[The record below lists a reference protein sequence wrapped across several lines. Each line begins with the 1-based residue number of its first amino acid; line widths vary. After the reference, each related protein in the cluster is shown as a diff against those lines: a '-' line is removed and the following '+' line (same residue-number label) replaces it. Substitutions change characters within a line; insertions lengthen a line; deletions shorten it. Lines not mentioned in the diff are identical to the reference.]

1 MNAEFSR
8 TLSLLR
14 QEKGVSQRTAAGVL
28 GISQALLS
36 HYENGIREPG
46 LTFVVKACDYYG
58 VSADYLLGRT
68 LTRDG
73 TTIGTEELY
82 DISDEKDNS
91 MRGSVLALLSK
102 KLLVNS
108 VGMLFDLLGKTGSRE
123 AIRAAS
129 NYLSTAVYKVFRRLY
144 QANPSNNPDFFSVP
158 ARQFAAGLPEADM
171 ACSEVELCEALA
183 GQGLAQLHLA
193 ARHVSLGQAGGELP
207 GRDGEKVRVVGRVGL
222 IQAAE
227 HLIDSGGQVVG
238 GGADG
243 LPAAGLAQQ
252 VEEHAHRVHQQFF
265 GQQGQHR
272 PPHGVVLLIADV
284 IELLGA
290 DGGAVPGEG
299 PAQQVV
305 GGHPVVVA
313 GLDHEGQA
321 RLPDAVF
328 VVGQQGLGDT
338 QDSGGGALADPFF
351 LPQKGQGAGKFC
363 VQISHLKR
371 KSIHL
376 V

>member
-108 VGMLFDLLGKTGSRE
+108 VGMLFDLLGKTGKKE
-123 AIRAAS
+123 AINAAADYLGTAIYKLFRHLYRADGTQ
-129 NYLSTAVYKVFRRLY
+129 NE
-144 QANPSNNPDFFSVP
+144 DFFSVS
-158 ARQFAAGLPEADM
+158 ARQF
-171 ACSEVELCEALA
+171 
-183 GQGLAQLHLA
+183 
-193 ARHVSLGQAGGELP
+193 
-207 GRDGEKVRVVGRVGL
+207 
-222 IQAAE
+222 
-227 HLIDSGGQVVG
+227 
-238 GGADG
+238 
-243 LPAAGLAQQ
+243 
-252 VEEHAHRVHQQFF
+252 
-265 GQQGQHR
+265 
-272 PPHGVVLLIADV
+272 
-284 IELLGA
+284 
-290 DGGAVPGEG
+290 
-299 PAQQVV
+299 
-305 GGHPVVVA
+305 
-313 GLDHEGQA
+313 
-321 RLPDAVF
+321 
-328 VVGQQGLGDT
+328 
-338 QDSGGGALADPFF
+338 
-351 LPQKGQGAGKFC
+351 
-363 VQISHLKR
+363 
-371 KSIHL
+371 
-376 V
+376 